1 MRCVIGEA
9 ADGGGVMNVV
19 GVGDVE
25 SRGLRRGIVTSAE
38 AVCDS
43 ITPSSMIFSA
53 PAFSSA
59 SLAYF

>member
-1 MRCVIGEA
+1 MIAEA
-9 ADGGGVMNVV
+9 AEGGVMNVV

-43 ITPSSMIFSA
+43 IRKAIEEAERERDDARRGGLPEA
-53 PAFSSA
+53 AE
-59 SLAYF
+59 